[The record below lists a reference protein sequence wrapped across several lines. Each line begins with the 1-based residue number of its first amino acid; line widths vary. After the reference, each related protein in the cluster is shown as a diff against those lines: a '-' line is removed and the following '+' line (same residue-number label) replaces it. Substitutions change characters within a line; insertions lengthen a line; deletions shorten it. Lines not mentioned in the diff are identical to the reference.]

1 MNAIKILIVDDHAV
15 LRMGLAS
22 LLNSQKDFQVVADA
36 ENCDEALAKAEE
48 HRPDIVIMDLMI
60 PGRNGAEIT
69 GELVKRNPS
78 ARVLVLTSY
87 STSSGIAAALEAGA
101 KGAILKSAPF
111 DEIALAIREIVAGR
125 AYVSAEIKRVLKEDP
140 PLKSLTPRQL
150 AVLKLL
156 ARGFSNGDI
165 AKSLDISENVVKEHV
180 LAILKRI
187 DAANR
192 TEAVSIAY
200 RHHLI

>member
-22 LLNSQKDFQVVADA
+22 LLNSQKAFQVVADA

-69 GELVKRNPS
+69 GELVKRDPS

>member
-69 GELVKRNPS
+69 GELVKRDPS

>member
-69 GELVKRNPS
+69 GELVKRDPS

-180 LAILKRI
+180 LAILRRI

>member
-180 LAILKRI
+180 LAILRRI